1 MRYAFRTGPAS
12 PFMDAYQAIVLHPMK
27 RTSILVLLAFLA
39 GTSFAA
45 EQPVLTNISAVKVF
59 LSGAE
64 VTRTGK
70 VELVKG
76 TSTLLVA
83 GLSEE
88 VDPANI
94 QVSGS
99 GAFTILGVQHRLN
112 YLEEKQD
119 RGEVVDLKAKIE
131 ALEADIRKE
140 NSLLAVLEK
149 EDARLAKNDVIAGQQ
164 GLDLDRLS
172 KVNEYLLARQE
183 AIALKRLE
191 RQAKITGLNE
201 QLNKLRLQLGQLQGK
216 RPRPTS
222 EVVVEVSADAA
233 VNATINVK
241 YMVRS
246 AGWSPTYD
254 IRVADITKPMQLT
267 YKAQVYQN
275 TGEEWTKVQLAL
287 SSGQP
292 DRDAVMP
299 QLYPWRLDFGYQ
311 APVAQ
316 AAPSYNAGV
325 RDVRGIIRDA
335 RTGEPLPFVSVALM
349 DVNGRSI
356 NGTASNAEGYY
367 AIAVPP
373 NGRNLQVTY
382 VGYQTQY
389 VAIASSS
396 MNFNMAPNQ
405 VALQEVTIANGN
417 ATQLSASSPSYLWT
431 PGVQMNSAM
440 SVETISKRRIRRQK
454 VEYEEE
460 ERFDMIE
467 NDKATTNLAPT
478 VVQRTTSFEFPIS
491 VPYTIPSDGQNHLV
505 GVQEEELTSTYK
517 YYCTPKLDLDAF
529 LVAQVTGWEGLN
541 LLAGPAY
548 IYFEGTYVGES
559 LLDLNG
565 VGDTLDIS
573 LGRDQGVTVQRT
585 KRKEFC
591 TRQVLGSKRVESVG
605 WEIAVRNNKPQPVN
619 LVITDQYPVPVRSE
633 IEVKLD
639 ESGGAIVKADKGF
652 LTWKVS
658 VEPRTNQKWNFGY
671 SVKVP
676 KEQVVVLE

>member
-1 MRYAFRTGPAS
+1 
-12 PFMDAYQAIVLHPMK
+12 MK
-27 RTSILVLLAFLA
+27 RTSILPLLAFV
-39 GTSFAA
+39 GCSTFAA
-45 EQPVLTNISAVKVF
+45 EQPVTTNIAAVKVF

-70 VELVKG
+70 VDLVKG
-76 TSTLLVA
+76 TSTLLIA

-119 RGEVVDLKAKIE
+119 RAEVVDLKAKIE
-131 ALEADIRKE
+131 ALEADSKKE

-149 EDARLAKNDVIAGQQ
+149 EDARLAKNDVIAGEQ

-191 RQAKITGLNE
+191 RQARITGLNE

-222 EVVVEVSADAA
+222 EVLVEVSADAA

-349 DVNGRSI
+349 DANGNAI
-356 NGTASNAEGYY
+356 NGTASNVDGYF

-389 VAIASSS
+389 VAISSGS

-405 VALQEVTIANGN
+405 VSLQEVTIANG
-417 ATQLSASSPSYLWT
+417 SSSGLVTHDMTSYMWT
-431 PGVQMNSAM
+431 PGVQMKAT
-440 SVETISKRRIRRQK
+440 SVESISKRRIRRQK
-454 VEYEEE
+454 VEYDEEE
-460 ERFDMIE
+460 KFDMVA
-467 NDKATTNLAPT
+467 NNTASTTLAAT

-505 GVQEEELTSTYK
+505 GVQEEQLTSTYK

-529 LVAQVTGWEGLN
+529 LFAQVTGWEGPN

-585 KRKEFC
+585 KRKDFC
-591 TRQVLGSKRVESVG
+591 TRQVLGSKRIESVG

-639 ESGGAIVKADKGF
+639 ESGGAAVKADKGF
-652 LTWKVS
+652 LTWKVT

>member
-1 MRYAFRTGPAS
+1 
-12 PFMDAYQAIVLHPMK
+12 MDAHQAIVLHPMK

-119 RGEVVDLKAKIE
+119 RAEVVDLKAKIE

-172 KVNEYLLARQE
+172 NVNEYLLARQE

-299 QLYPWRLDFGYQ
+299 QLYP
-311 APVAQ
+311 
-316 AAPSYNAGV
+316 
-325 RDVRGIIRDA
+325 
-335 RTGEPLPFVSVALM
+335 
-349 DVNGRSI
+349 
-356 NGTASNAEGYY
+356 
-367 AIAVPP
+367 
-373 NGRNLQVTY
+373 
-382 VGYQTQY
+382 
-389 VAIASSS
+389 
-396 MNFNMAPNQ
+396 
-405 VALQEVTIANGN
+405 
-417 ATQLSASSPSYLWT
+417 
-431 PGVQMNSAM
+431 
-440 SVETISKRRIRRQK
+440 
-454 VEYEEE
+454 
-460 ERFDMIE
+460 
-467 NDKATTNLAPT
+467 
-478 VVQRTTSFEFPIS
+478 
-491 VPYTIPSDGQNHLV
+491 
-505 GVQEEELTSTYK
+505 
-517 YYCTPKLDLDAF
+517 
-529 LVAQVTGWEGLN
+529 
-541 LLAGPAY
+541 
-548 IYFEGTYVGES
+548 
-559 LLDLNG
+559 
-565 VGDTLDIS
+565 
-573 LGRDQGVTVQRT
+573 
-585 KRKEFC
+585 
-591 TRQVLGSKRVESVG
+591 
-605 WEIAVRNNKPQPVN
+605 
-619 LVITDQYPVPVRSE
+619 
-633 IEVKLD
+633 
-639 ESGGAIVKADKGF
+639 
-652 LTWKVS
+652 
-658 VEPRTNQKWNFGY
+658 
-671 SVKVP
+671 
-676 KEQVVVLE
+676 